1 MTKYAPDNQ
10 QGLRKLADKIGAHL
24 DGELDTLAHT
34 EAERSLQEHTLLRR
48 EAALQQAIREQLTAA
63 PTEDA
68 PPALRRRIET
78 ALKDTPTEPQPSS
91 PLQGTINHVESIKSR
106 IFPKGSLLP
115 WLGWAVAA
123 TQAIV
128 MVWWINTAPITPQ
141 GAPMVA
147 SALTDYRITVAHGLP
162 ATDSVDLSRIQ
173 SLMPFPVE
181 TLNLPDGELMGAWPT
196 EIQGEPAAALA
207 YRINNQIVVQYIV
220 SEPLFF
226 RQDVVRQ
233 AVADSGRYLTT
244 DNHES
249 LLAWPG
255 TGSGNLLVGTL
266 PESMLEKL
274 PLNAIPRSSG

>member
-1 MTKYAPDNQ
+1 
-10 QGLRKLADKIGAHL
+10 
-24 DGELDTLAHT
+24 
-34 EAERSLQEHTLLRR
+34 
-48 EAALQQAIREQLTAA
+48 
-63 PTEDA
+63 
-68 PPALRRRIET
+68 
-78 ALKDTPTEPQPSS
+78 
-91 PLQGTINHVESIKSR
+91 
-106 IFPKGSLLP
+106 
-115 WLGWAVAA
+115 
-123 TQAIV
+123 
-128 MVWWINTAPITPQ
+128 
-141 GAPMVA
+141 
-147 SALTDYRITVAHGLP
+147 
-162 ATDSVDLSRIQ
+162 
-173 SLMPFPVE
+173 MPFPVE